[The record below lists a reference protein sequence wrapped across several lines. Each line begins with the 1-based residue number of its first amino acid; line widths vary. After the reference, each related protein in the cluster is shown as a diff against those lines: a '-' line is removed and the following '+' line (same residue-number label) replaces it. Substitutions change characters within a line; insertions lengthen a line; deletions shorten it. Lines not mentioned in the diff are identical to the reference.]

1 MIHEELSHEIVGAAM
16 AVLNQLGPGLDEKIY
31 ERALVVELR
40 QRGHTVDSQ
49 RRFDGSYSGS
59 LVGTLVPDL
68 IVDGLVIADSKVV
81 ESYGETHL
89 RQTIGYL
96 AITKLKL
103 ALLLNFKHA
112 RLQWKRIERERF
124 DDAPELP

>member
-1 MIHEELSHEIVGAAM
+1 MT
-16 AVLNQLGPGLDEKIY
+16 VLNQLGPGLDEKIY
-31 ERALVVELR
+31 ERALIIELR
-40 QRGHTVDSQ
+40 HRGRRVESQ
-49 RRFDGSYSGS
+49 RRYDISYSGE

-68 IVDGLVIADSKVV
+68 LVDGLVIADSKVV
-81 ESYGETHL
+81 ESFGETHL
-89 RQTIGYL
+89 RQMIGYL

-112 RLQWKRIERERF
+112 RLQWKRIVRERF